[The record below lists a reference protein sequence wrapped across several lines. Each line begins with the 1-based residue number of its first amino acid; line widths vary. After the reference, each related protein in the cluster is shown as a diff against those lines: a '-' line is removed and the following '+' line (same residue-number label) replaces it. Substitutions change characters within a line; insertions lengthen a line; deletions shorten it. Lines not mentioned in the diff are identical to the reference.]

1 MAQEQLA
8 QLREVND
15 MEHLW
20 KDVPC
25 QLAISCTGTQIV
37 VELLRWT
44 AHEFF
49 RSQIMSFQ
57 PWISARASSVNMQ

>member
-1 MAQEQLA
+1 
-8 QLREVND
+8 

-25 QLAISCTGTQIV
+25 QLAIACTGTQIV